1 MIAVQELNDRILSR
15 LDAENSERYLFDQ
28 DIKPAVNGAIE
39 MVVTA
44 LTQAFAENKL
54 APEKLSELN
63 KTKVWQAN
71 SYSRVAFNAQDVGH
85 TMWTLLA
92 IYPKPVINKTSAFI
106 PNIQKNS
113 ASKFRPDV
121 TFIRSIKSAK
131 RLTSEEW
138 NENQDNAFM
147 AGNTILSGS
156 LAEYA
161 YLDASDYSSSTYT
174 SSVDKAEYTIR
185 PDVSNQF
192 VAMNYLK
199 YPTSV
204 SLISDSVEFPKS
216 LTEAI
221 VTMALKY
228 IAYKQ
233 GQAPLYSITAQDI
246 NGIVSMIK

>member
-15 LDAENSERYLFDQ
+15 LDAENSDRYLFDQ

-44 LTQAFAENKL
+44 LTQAFANNKL
-54 APEKLSELN
+54 APEKLIELN

-71 SYSRVAFNAQDVGH
+71 SYSRLAFNSQDVGH

-92 IYPKPVINKTSAFI
+92 IYPKPVVNKTSAFV
-106 PNIQKNS
+106 PNVQKNS
-113 ASKFRPDV
+113 VSKFRPDV
-121 TFIRSIKSAK
+121 TFVRSVRSAK

-138 NENQDNAFM
+138 NENADNAFM
-147 AGNTILSGS
+147 AGNSILKGS

-161 YLDASDYSSSTYT
+161 YLDASDYSSSTYP

-199 YPTSV
+199 YPTTVSV
-204 SLISDSVEFPKS
+204 IGDSVEFPKS
-216 LTEAI
+216 ITEAI
-221 VTMALKY
+221 VTFALRF
-228 IAYKQ
+228 IATKQ
-233 GQAPLYSITAQDI
+233 GQAPLIAITAQDV
-246 NGIVSMIK
+246 NWIVSMIK